1 MAKVLQIYKGVMTY
15 NKVYLVKNG
24 TKKMFTGFIKL
35 ADEYGN
41 ENSYKVNSFRSHVI
55 IQSEAI
61 GERGMAGKNVEI
73 HGEFKQNTYQ
83 GETNWE
89 LMAEKIF
96 IEGYEQLAIDA
107 DSANYPMPTPPGMQM
122 QPMQPMQPVYVQP
135 AQNTIPTMPSA
146 PSAPGVQ
153 VSGNYPNTEPRDAP
167 NSIPNG
173 FVYKI

>member
-24 TKKMFTGFIKL
+24 TKKMFTGFIKM
-35 ADEYGN
+35 ADEHGN
-41 ENSYKVNSFRSHVI
+41 ENSYKMNSFRSQII

-61 GERGMAGKNVEI
+61 GERGMAGKNVEV
-73 HGEFKQNTYQ
+73 HGEFKQNTWQ

-107 DSANYPMPTPPGMQM
+107 EAADYPMPTPPGIMQPSQQM
-122 QPMQPMQPVYVQP
+122 QPAYVQ
-135 AQNTIPTMPSA
+135 QNQMPTMPS
-146 PSAPGVQ
+146 V
-153 VSGNYPNTEPRDAP
+153 PNAP
-167 NSIPNG
+167 NIQVPSTYQGPANASETPKSIPNG